1 MELGSWK
8 YICLKLMPLFPSGN
22 GFAVYFEFF
31 MNFFPAVSSK
41 TLDVVAPPFSV
52 VSSQPSSSRST
63 KSTSSAEKNFNVDEY
78 IMVNSRNLS
87 STLEKLYIWEKKLHE
102 QVKVCTISVRLQIA
116 DVYDFPT
123 TLAWNCDLSLPQLTC
138 VIQRTLPFA

>member
-1 MELGSWK
+1 
-8 YICLKLMPLFPSGN
+8 
-22 GFAVYFEFF
+22 
-31 MNFFPAVSSK
+31 MNFFTAVSSK

-52 VSSQPSSSRST
+52 VSRST

-78 IMVNSRNLS
+78 IKVNSRNLS

-102 QVKVCTISVRLQIA
+102 QVKVCTISVGLQIA

-123 TLAWNCDLSLPQLTC
+123 T
-138 VIQRTLPFA
+138 F